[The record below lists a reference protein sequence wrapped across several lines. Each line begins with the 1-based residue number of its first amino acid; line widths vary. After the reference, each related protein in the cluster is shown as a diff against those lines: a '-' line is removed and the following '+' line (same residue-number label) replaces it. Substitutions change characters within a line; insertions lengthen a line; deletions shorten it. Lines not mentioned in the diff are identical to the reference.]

1 MLFAFYL
8 VWGLIFGYFCN
19 SLNVILIKKG
29 ASYSSLSQLSLI
41 SYPFALKFVFSPLV
55 DAYYIKLLGK
65 HKTYIVISNYIMS
78 GLLVLFAFFIEDWI
92 NNLEITKITAV
103 GFFLIFF
110 LSFQCNA
117 ADAWPPS
124 LLRPENLKY
133 VGFIANFAQM
143 FGMVV
148 AYNLFIWLNSS
159 SFCNKYLY
167 SSPQSTGVLSNFW
180 MMIALSVFTF
190 SVAFLT
196 QIFKKESQVS
206 KQELASCKE
215 LMRIL
220 SRFWTNPNV
229 RMLIFVVSFIGVGLQ
244 PIENGYVILLRKG
257 LSQNK
262 LSLVDLCSNLVA
274 TVAGVLGS
282 YLASRRREF
291 SYIMILLGFNVVLY
305 SCYYVFIKF
314 FEEIYED
321 LALGLLIM
329 EDTLSGVSQSLR
341 LVLFISFV
349 LRNADEKIPAIYTT
363 FFYSLYGFNNLWT
376 ISLSLLLID
385 YVDYTVLVWTGIA
398 IAVSF
403 LVVFGKKIAEMEKV
417 EKKMW
422 LVCE

>member
-29 ASYSSLSQLSLI
+29 ASYSSLSQLSLM

-55 DAYYIKLLGK
+55 DTYYIKLLGK

-78 GLLVLFAFFIEDWI
+78 GLLLLFAFFIEDWI
-92 NNLEITKITAV
+92 NHLEITKITAI
-103 GFFLIFF
+103 GFFLILF
-110 LSFQCNA
+110 LAFQCNA

-148 AYNLFIWLNSS
+148 AYNLFIWLNSP
-159 SFCNKYLY
+159 SFCNEYLY
-167 SSPQSTGVLSNFW
+167 SSAHSAGVLSNFW
-180 MMIALSVFTF
+180 MVVALAAFTF
-190 SVAFLT
+190 SVGFLT
-196 QIFKKESQVS
+196 QVFKREPRVS

-215 LMRIL
+215 LWRIL
-220 SRFWTNPNV
+220 SRFWANPHI
-229 RMLIFVVSFIGVGLQ
+229 RRLIFVVSFIGVGLQ

-257 LSQNK
+257 LSQDR
-262 LSLVDLCSNLVA
+262 LSLVDLCSNLCA

-282 YLASRRREF
+282 YLASKRREF
-291 SYIMILLGFNVVLY
+291 SYIMVLLGFNVVLY
-305 SCYYVFIKF
+305 TGYYVFIRF
-314 FEEIYED
+314 FEEIQEG
-321 LALGLLIM
+321 LALGLLIL
-329 EDTLSGVSQSLR
+329 EDVLSGISQSLR

-349 LRNADEKIPAIYTT
+349 LRVADKKIPAIYTT
-363 FFYSLYGFNNLWT
+363 FFYSLYGLNNLWT

-385 YVDYTVLVWTGIA
+385 YVDYTILVWTGMA
-398 IAVSF
+398 IAVVF
-403 LVVFGKKIAEMEKV
+403 LAVFGKKIAEMERVDKNL
-417 EKKMW
+417 W